1 MEAFRDLEEDLLP
14 PLSAEDYNFVREKN
28 CSNGSQV
35 DPQKVQ
41 KWCTK
46 FGVKP
51 PTQIAKNLGSTLK
64 NHLATAAVRMASS
77 ENRKASPH
85 HRATSKTNQSSSV
98 SEPGVLQLCPQILI
112 NAEK

>member
-1 MEAFRDLEEDLLP
+1 MEAFRDSEEDLLP
-14 PLSAEDYNFVREKN
+14 PLSAEDYNFVREKI

-41 KWCTK
+41 KWCKK

-51 PTQIAKNLGSTLK
+51 PTQIAKTLGVPSIRLLV

-77 ENRKASPH
+77 ENLESFPPSPSVQPPKRT
-85 HRATSKTNQSSSV
+85 RA
-98 SEPGVLQLCPQILI
+98 PR
-112 NAEK
+112 